1 MRGVSSSR
9 NHLLPHF
16 STLSFV
22 CPNHPTFR
30 LGYDIESYVMD
41 YIVEKG
47 LRMRAV
53 PYLHVVAN
61 IDNRG
66 FLNYF

>member
-1 MRGVSSSR
+1 
-9 NHLLPHF
+9 
-16 STLSFV
+16 
-22 CPNHPTFR
+22 
-30 LGYDIESYVMD
+30 MD
-41 YIVEKG
+41 YVNAKR
-47 LRMRAV
+47 LRLRAV

>member
-1 MRGVSSSR
+1 M
-9 NHLLPHF
+9 PTHF
-16 STLSFV
+16 PLRL
-22 CPNHPTFR
+22 R

-41 YIVEKG
+41 YIVDKR